1 MCLCSCESSVVNV
14 FVSVDMFVF
23 VSGWRTAAHRKL
35 GVPPCRA
42 RRYRRHLHIRNS
54 CLYRGG
60 GSGVVWRAVAGRIDM
75 TAE

>member
-1 MCLCSCESSVVNV
+1 MCLCSRESSVVNV

-23 VSGWRTAAHRKL
+23 VSGWRAAACRKL
-35 GVPPCRA
+35 GVPSCRA

-54 CLYRGG
+54 CLYSRGE
-60 GSGVVWRAVAGRIDM
+60 AVLCGARWPGRIDM